1 MGRDRMPK
9 GMHFRFCR
17 IALSGG
23 FVAAALHSRARA
35 AIKWCTRRIIVNATK
50 FEFAFKLFFRG
61 DPEIWLHFY
70 AAYNSSRRAVV
81 PVPEDRQ
88 RLPAVPRH
96 GDQRRQER
104 GRLRGEV
111 HLLRELC
118 LPLLR
123 LLLLGEAVL
132 RQRRRHR

>member
-1 MGRDRMPK
+1 M
-9 GMHFRFCR
+9 
-17 IALSGG
+17 
-23 FVAAALHSRARA
+23 
-35 AIKWCTRRIIVNATK
+35 
-50 FEFAFKLFFRG
+50 
-61 DPEIWLHFY
+61 
-70 AAYNSSRRAVV
+70 